1 MELLKIMAVL
11 IMVESG
17 GDPDSVGDNGLAY
30 GILQMHQGYVSD
42 AAEWARSD
50 WQHSDAFDPSKSEDI
65 FIAYM
70 SRYAKRDKKPTGMSY
85 VEYVSRI
92 HNGGPTGFIKKATEP
107 YWAKVQKIIASQTN

>member
-17 GDPDSVGDNGLAY
+17 GDSDAVGDNGLAY
-30 GILQMHQGYVSD
+30 GILQMHQAYVSD
-42 AAEWARSD
+42 AAQWAESD
-50 WQHSDAFDPSKSEDI
+50 WQHTDAFDPSKAEDI

-70 SRYAKRDKKPTGMSY
+70 SRYARHDTKPTGMSY

-92 HNGGPTGFIKKATEP
+92 HNGGPMGWRKKATDP